1 MSRGPVRVG
10 VLGCG
15 VIGDVYIAN
24 LGGHPEDVTVV
35 ACADLDLAR
44 AEVMAAKH
52 DVPRVLAVNEL
63 LRDPE
68 VELVVNLTWPAAHVE
83 LNLAALE
90 AGKHVYSEKPLA
102 LTLDEARQTLDE
114 AERRGLRLGCAPDT
128 LLADGNQTA
137 RRLVDSGE
145 IGAVLDASS
154 WFYATS
160 PGPAAR
166 HPAPDFFYQQGAGP
180 LFDMAP
186 YPLSTLVNLLGPIRR
201 AWGRASR
208 QVDEVVV
215 GEGPRA
221 GERLRIDVPLS
232 YAAMVEFVAGPT
244 AHIVTTWES
253 AAGRG
258 MLPVQVSGTAGT
270 LWTPN
275 PNRFQNAVRLRKS
288 AADGDTGVEVAPQH
302 RNTASEANLRGLGVW
317 EMAVAMR
324 EDRPHRCSAALGYH
338 VLEAMMAIEESAQTA
353 AVVEIASTC
362 ERPDPMPEVLTA
374 ESS

>member
-24 LGGHPEDVTVV
+24 LVGHPEDVTVV

-44 AEVMAAKH
+44 AEVVAAKH
-52 DVPRVLAVNEL
+52 DVPRVLTVNEL

-102 LTLDEARQTLDE
+102 LTLDEARHTLDE

-201 AWGRASR
+201 AWGRAGR

-221 GERLRIDVPLS
+221 GERLRVDVPLS

-244 AHIVTTWES
+244 AHIVTTWS
-253 AAGRG
+253 LPPAGACCRCRSAGRPG
-258 MLPVQVSGTAGT
+258 HCGRPTRTGSRTPYDCGRALLTA
-270 LWTPN
+270 TPAWRWRRSIAT
-275 PNRFQNAVRLRKS
+275 PRPRPTCAGSACGRWRSRCVR
-288 AADGDTGVEVAPQH
+288 TG
-302 RNTASEANLRGLGVW
+302 R
-317 EMAVAMR
+317 
-324 EDRPHRCSAALGYH
+324 
-338 VLEAMMAIEESAQTA
+338 TA
-353 AVVEIASTC
+353 APPRSVIT
-362 ERPDPMPEVLTA
+362 
-374 ESS
+374 SSKR